1 MQMSAIS
8 LLICIAVKVSNQC
21 CSFLT
26 RNYICNCNYTYLR
39 KWFVIIF
46 YNFLA
51 KVQHFLPSSAKP
63 SQAATVEIEKNENR
77 IVIE

>member
-46 YNFLA
+46 DNFLA
-51 KVQHFLPSSAKP
+51 KVKHFLQSSTKP
-63 SQAATVEIEKNENR
+63 SQAATVEIEIK
-77 IVIE
+77 